1 MQQTVPDKLSSF
13 LQSKRIFRV
22 IAVSLFFSLGAFA
35 QFTTY
40 LGNAGALPT
49 LTGSTVVLQV
59 RANHLATKVT
69 VVSVFIK
76 DSSPGADEFRI
87 NVDNV
92 AKTLLI
98 YDDRAAAKWTWL
110 ILSIAAG
117 TYNVSRLSG
126 LLTYS

>member
-13 LQSKRIFRV
+13 LQSKGIFRV

-40 LGNAGALPT
+40 LGSAGALPT

-59 RANHLATKVT
+59 RANHPVDATKVT

-76 DSSPGADEFRI
+76 DLSPGADEFRI

-92 AKTLLI
+92 AKT
-98 YDDRAAAKWTWL
+98 R
-110 ILSIAAG
+110 
-117 TYNVSRLSG
+117 
-126 LLTYS
+126 